1 MQESDRIGV
10 RLKIRVTGGCNVVN
24 EQDRRAVEG
33 MARCGIDLEGLCAS
47 FPKFS
52 KEEIEEIYVQTRK
65 SIGDWSS
72 SATEI
77 KKNCS

>member
-1 MQESDRIGV
+1 M
-10 RLKIRVTGGCNVVN
+10 N

-52 KEEIEEIYVQTRK
+52 KEEVKEIYVQTRK
-65 SIGDWSS
+65 SIGGWSS
-72 SATEI
+72 PVPEI

>member
-1 MQESDRIGV
+1 M
-10 RLKIRVTGGCNVVN
+10 N
-24 EQDRRAVEG
+24 EQNKRAVEG

-52 KEEIEEIYVQTRK
+52 KEEVEEIYVQTRK
-65 SIGDWSS
+65 SIGAWSS
-72 SATEI
+72 STPEI